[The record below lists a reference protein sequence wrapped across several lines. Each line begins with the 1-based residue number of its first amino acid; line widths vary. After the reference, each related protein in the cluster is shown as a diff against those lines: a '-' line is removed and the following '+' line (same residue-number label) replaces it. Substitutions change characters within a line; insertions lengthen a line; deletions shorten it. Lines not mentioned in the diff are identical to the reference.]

1 MWRHLRMLK
10 RGGRSYDASGVDG
23 TSPGELA
30 VLCPAC
36 PIPSINLPP
45 NWKSAGRDSEYVAVY
60 LRFDLVLKLFV
71 PGISITNRLA
81 STHAS
86 ASRGGRYQAMTR
98 IQNWVQATHISLG
111 GIYIASTWVVSPT
124 KQKLVQFQFL
134 LMALTD
140 RC

>member
-1 MWRHLRMLK
+1 MLK

-60 LRFDLVLKLFV
+60 LQFDPLLKIFV
-71 PGISITNRLA
+71 PGTSTINHSA
-81 STHAS
+81 STRAS
-86 ASRGGRYQAMTR
+86 ASRGGRFQAMTR
-98 IQNWVQATHISLG
+98 IQNWVRAMHISLG
-111 GIYIASTWVVSPT
+111 GIHIASTWLVSLT
-124 KQKLVQFQFL
+124 KQKLVRFQSFQ
-134 LMALTD
+134 MALTD
-140 RC
+140 IDD